1 MPQVLLRPA
10 TPDDAQ
16 RLFEWRND
24 PVTRANS
31 HNTAPI
37 LYVDHLRWLDW
48 NLKDPFVRIFIGMV
62 NGIEIGTVRVEEEN
76 TGKLLSWTVAP
87 DHRGNG
93 YGLSLVKAVVAITQ
107 GKLKAEIRTDNAPS
121 RHIAVDA
128 GMTLDHETAGICYY
142 TFVSPDFIH
151 DHLAVLRHL

>member
-1 MPQVLLRPA
+1 MPEVLLRPA

-37 LYVDHLRWLDW
+37 LYADHLRWLDW

-62 NGIEIGTVRVEEEN
+62 NWIDIGTVRVEEEN

-93 YGLSLVKAVVAITQ
+93 YGLSLVKAVVAITP
-107 GKLKAEIRTDNAPS
+107 GKLKAEIHRHNAPS
-121 RHIAVDA
+121 LKIAVGA

-142 TFVSPDFIH
+142 TLVPDGYTI
-151 DHLAVLRHL
+151 DHTAVLRHL